1 MHVLDAESQPNL
13 GPDSSKCAIRVME
26 KLVQERKHSLVKLE
40 SEYLLMLIYTIFFE
54 LAE

>member
-1 MHVLDAESQPNL
+1 
-13 GPDSSKCAIRVME
+13 ME

-54 LAE
+54 LVE